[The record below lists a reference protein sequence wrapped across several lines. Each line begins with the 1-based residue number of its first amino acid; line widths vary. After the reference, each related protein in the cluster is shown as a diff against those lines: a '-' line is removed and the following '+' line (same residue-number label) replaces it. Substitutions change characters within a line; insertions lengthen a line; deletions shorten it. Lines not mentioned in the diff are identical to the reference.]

1 VGRSKDSTA
10 IREAPND
17 RHPRPEQGHDR
28 RIEGPWLHR
37 AFDRAEKKHGF
48 STGMRT
54 KADGSGLVMVSATFY
69 PKVRFHIQD
78 VVQVS
83 PTYVY
88 GPHRDLTQEEWNATR
103 DFLL

>member
-1 VGRSKDSTA
+1 
-10 IREAPND
+10 
-17 RHPRPEQGHDR
+17 
-28 RIEGPWLHR
+28 
-37 AFDRAEKKHGF
+37 
-48 STGMRT
+48 MRT

>member
-1 VGRSKDSTA
+1 MTGIHGQNRA
-10 IREAPND
+10 M
-17 RHPRPEQGHDR
+17 
-28 RIEGPWLHR
+28 IEELKNRGFIAQL
-37 AFDRAEKKHGF
+37 DRAEKKHGF

-54 KADGSGLVMVSATFY
+54 KADGFGVVMVSATFY

-88 GPHRDLTQEEWNATR
+88 GPHRDLTQEEWNATM